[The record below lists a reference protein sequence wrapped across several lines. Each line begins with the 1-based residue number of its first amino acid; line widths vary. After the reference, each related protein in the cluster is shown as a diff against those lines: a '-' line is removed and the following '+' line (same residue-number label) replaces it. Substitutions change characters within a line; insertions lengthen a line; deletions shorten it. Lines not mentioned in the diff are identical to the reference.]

1 MKPANSQSNTAEPMI
16 TALFFA
22 EARNRAEVDELA
34 DLARDLALHGEL
46 RAISQGAITAYAVTL
61 PASGAPLLSGLET
74 TLKRDFVF
82 GHVELPFQETLLRVV
97 EDLALSTDSRLFPVE
112 DCEICHK
119 PEPFPAD
126 VRVMGED
133 GKPRRSRSVYC
144 AACAAEMA
152 AGRIEQPAAE
162 TEARPAAA
170 AAR

>member
-1 MKPANSQSNTAEPMI
+1 MTPGISQPNMSEPMT

-34 DLARDLALHGEL
+34 DLARDLARHGEI
-46 RAISQGAITAYAVTL
+46 RAVSQGAISAYAVVL

-82 GHVELPFQETLLRVV
+82 GHVELPFQETILRVV
-97 EDLALSTDSRLFPVE
+97 EDLAMATDSRLFPVE
-112 DCEICHK
+112 ECEICHV

-126 VRVMGED
+126 VQVMGED
-133 GKPRRSRSVYC
+133 GQPRRSHSVYC
-144 AACAAEMA
+144 ATCAAEMA

-162 TEARPAAA
+162 TRPRAT

>member
-1 MKPANSQSNTAEPMI
+1 MKPDTSHLNLSEPMA

-34 DLARDLALHGEL
+34 DLAADLARHGEI
-46 RAISQGAITAYAVTL
+46 RAISQGTITAYAVML

-82 GHVELPFQETLLRVV
+82 GHVEMPFQETILRVV
-97 EDLALSTDSRLFPVE
+97 EDLAIATDSRLFPVE
-112 DCEICHK
+112 ECEICRK
-119 PEPFPAD
+119 AEPFPAD
-126 VRVMGED
+126 VQVMGED
-133 GKPRRSRSVYC
+133 GKRRRSHSVYC

-162 TEARPAAA
+162 TRETTHATV
-170 AAR
+170 

>member
-1 MKPANSQSNTAEPMI
+1 MTPGISHTNPSEPMT

-34 DLARDLALHGEL
+34 DLARDLARHGEL
-46 RAISQGAITAYAVTL
+46 RAVSQGAITAYAITI

-82 GHVELPFQETLLRVV
+82 GHVEMPFQETILRVV
-97 EDLALSTDSRLFPVE
+97 EDLAIATDSRLFPVE
-112 DCEICHK
+112 ECEICHVA
-119 PEPFPAD
+119 EPFPAD
-126 VRVMGED
+126 VQVMGED
-133 GKPRRSRSVYC
+133 GKPHRSRSVYC

-162 TEARPAAA
+162 TSSKAAA